1 MLDAAVNDPF
11 AQPSGST
18 TLRPMLLVGNNWDG
32 TVDVIDPRTLERVA
46 RLDVAPDFDEAVAA
60 MSPDQLSARQLNNE
74 FAAEGHDQ
82 LVDDIRVSPDGRT
95 MYVSRPS
102 LGDAVAIDLA
112 TGEIRWRTEVTLYR
126 SDHLALSPDGTELLV
141 SATVGGVVE
150 VLDASTGALVD
161 QIPTGDFP
169 HENEYSEDGQ
179 LIFNGSIGRVI
190 TPDNQ
195 ILDIAK
201 GNRWFTIADA
211 DTHEVIKVIQFD
223 RGVRP
228 YIVMSDNR
236 TAYIQL
242 SFFHGFVEYDLQE
255 ERVLNTVNL
264 PITPEAAQ
272 LKPEDY
278 PLDSAHHGLAMNHGE
293 TKICDAGTVSDY
305 VAIVDRQSL
314 ATDAIIPVGKK
325 PYWATASADGELCF
339 VANSD
344 SDDVS
349 VISFEGAEEL
359 DRLAVGDHPQRMRVL
374 PMIVPELKVEV
385 KPRRVKAGKRKRL
398 RIKVRASGTG
408 VLEGSGGALGAV
420 EGATVRVG
428 KKRAKTGPRGLVTI
442 RARFKRKRRV
452 KIFASASGYAGG
464 EAKLRIRRRH

>member
-1 MLDAAVNDPF
+1 
-11 AQPSGST
+11 
-18 TLRPMLLVGNNWDG
+18 MLLVGNNWDG
-32 TVDVIDPRTLERVA
+32 TVDVIDPHTLERVA
-46 RLDVAPDFDEAVAA
+46 RLDAAPDFDEVVAA
-60 MSPDQLSARQLNNE
+60 MTPDQLSARQLNNE
-74 FAAEGHDQ
+74 FAADGHDQ
-82 LVDDIRVSPDGRT
+82 LVDDIRISPDGRT

-112 TGEIRWRTEVTLYR
+112 TGEIEWRTEVTAYR

-141 SATVGGVVE
+141 SATVGTVVE
-150 VLDASTGALVD
+150 VLDTKTGAIID

-169 HENEYSEDGQ
+169 HENEYSEDGS

-211 DTHEVIKVIQFD
+211 ETHDVIKVIEFD

-228 YIVMSDNR
+228 YIVMKDNR

-242 SFFHGFVEYDLQE
+242 SFFHGFIEYDLQE
-255 ERVLNTVNL
+255 EKVLNTVNL

-278 PLDSAHHGLAMNHGE
+278 PLDSAHHGLALNHDE

-305 VAIVDRQSL
+305 VAIIDRASL
-314 ATDAIIPVGKK
+314 TTDEIIPVGKK
-325 PYWATASADGELCF
+325 PYWATPSADGELCF

-349 VISFEGAEEL
+349 VISFEQAEEIA
-359 DRLAVGDHPQRMRVL
+359 RLPVGDHPQRMRVL
-374 PMIVPELKVEV
+374 PMIVPELVVEV
-385 KPRRVKAGKRKRL
+385 KPRRVKAGKRKKL

-408 VLEGSGGALGAV
+408 ILEGSGGAFGAV

-428 KKRAKTGPRGLVTI
+428 KKQAKTGPRGLVTI
-442 RARFKRKRRV
+442 RARFKRKGRTKV
-452 KIFASASGYAGG
+452 TAEASGYAGG
-464 EAKLRIRRRH
+464 ETKLRVRKRK